1 VRIPAAGLVLSLLLL
16 GSFCAAAQ
24 DGPKGHWRGGVELP
38 DRTLDMEVDLD
49 KPAAA
54 WIGSLSVPAQNA
66 TGIPLADI
74 AFTEGKVTFR
84 MAGGAN
90 APAFSGTLSED
101 GKTMSGDFSQ
111 GGASFPFK
119 FTRAGE
125 PKVDVPKPSPA
136 VAKELLGS
144 WEGALEA
151 AGQTLHLILK
161 VENRDDG
168 AHATLTSVDQG
179 GVEIPVTS
187 ISQKDAKVTLEVK
200 NVGGHF
206 EGDLKNATELDG
218 TWSQNGNDM
227 PLKLKKAGS
236 APKG

>member
-1 VRIPAAGLVLSLLLL
+1 MRIPAAGLVLSLLLL

-54 WIGSLSVPAQNA
+54 WIGSRFSVPAHKRHGH
-66 TGIPLADI
+66 TPGRHS
-74 AFTEGKVTFR
+74 VH
-84 MAGGAN
+84 GGQSHLPNGGRRN

-144 WEGALEA
+144 WEGALGGGRA
-151 AGQTLHLILK
+151 NAPSHP
-161 VENRDDG
+161 
-168 AHATLTSVDQG
+168 QG
-179 GVEIPVTS
+179 RKS
-187 ISQKDAKVTLEVK
+187 R
-200 NVGGHF
+200 
-206 EGDLKNATELDG
+206 
-218 TWSQNGNDM
+218 
-227 PLKLKKAGS
+227 
-236 APKG
+236 